1 MIFVN
6 KNEIYKLNREE
17 TALYNVTSSKDQ
29 FLGSGD
35 IEMPSDFKNGGRLL
49 RFFRLLKLMEK

>member
-35 IEMPSDFKNGGRLL
+35 IEMPSDFKNGGRSNLGISYDSSDC
-49 RFFRLLKLMEK
+49 